1 MDKLRDQLLQQDGL
15 EPAGVTDQELAQFR
29 ILLAQEKKRYWKLF
43 FLFSVPVALILVV
56 LASIKSKSPLWNT
69 LGIPSF
75 TFLFVILLIKA
86 LWQLPLLT
94 RMRKSQDRIL
104 RLKYKFPEHTA
115 KRVKALPL
123 VARSGKCRLI
133 FWPGVLLF
141 SLFAGIPA
149 IALVN
154 VAWWLRYRGGPIL
167 QLPLVY
173 WIVGF
178 AIIVALVVR
187 ACMIRPPSTLAEVK
201 SPDKKFWIVI
211 GKIVQE

>member
-1 MDKLRDQLLQQDGL
+1 MDKLRDKLLQQDGL

-29 ILLAQEKKRYWKLF
+29 ILLAQEKRRYWKLI
-43 FLFSVPVALILVV
+43 LLSSVPFALILVV
-56 LASIKSKSPLWNT
+56 FASIKAKSPLWNT

-75 TFLFVILLIKA
+75 TFLFAIIVMKA
-86 LWQLPLLT
+86 LWRLPLLT
-94 RMRKSQDRIL
+94 RIRKSQDRIL
-104 RLKYKFPEHTA
+104 ILKYKFPEHTA
-115 KRVKALPL
+115 RRVKALPL
-123 VARSGKCRLI
+123 VARSGKSRLI

-141 SLFAGIPA
+141 SLFAGVPA

-154 VAWWLRYRGGPIL
+154 VTWWLRYRGGPIF

-178 AIIVALVVR
+178 AMIVALVIR
-187 ACMIRPPSTLAEVK
+187 ACMMRPPSTLAEVK